1 MAPHL
6 TLEYVDLTSSPIL
19 TPLPLPLVV
28 GVVEI
33 EEEMLQD
40 SIVMTSHRTQL
51 PPLTTTADAMHLVL
65 LTSSTSQSFDSI
77 AIMQYAVDWA
87 SISLQ
92 SSMNPLLRV
101 VKTLRTHN
109 KDLNLVLLLDQVV
122 RVCLPIPMSM
132 LVRHSYWVLMD
143 KVLVKMLIV
152 LILLMLKITITSKSL
167 SLSLFLIV
175 VDSLTHSL
183 PLSLA
188 LSFYREA
195 EAPIK
200 YGQVIAI
207 KSPFSKER

>member
-1 MAPHL
+1 
-6 TLEYVDLTSSPIL
+6 
-19 TPLPLPLVV
+19 
-28 GVVEI
+28 
-33 EEEMLQD
+33 
-40 SIVMTSHRTQL
+40 
-51 PPLTTTADAMHLVL
+51 
-65 LTSSTSQSFDSI
+65 
-77 AIMQYAVDWA
+77 MQYAVDWA

-92 SSMNPLLRV
+92 SSMNPLVRV
-101 VKTLRTHN
+101 VKTLRTHS
-109 KDLNLVLLLDQVV
+109 KGLNLVLLLDQVV

-167 SLSLFLIV
+167 SLFLIV

-183 PLSLA
+183 PLSLS